1 MRVRH
6 VLSIAA
12 VAASL
17 AITAPA
23 SAQETIKL
31 TFSCAHPTV
40 FLWAKHYQE
49 TLMPTVD
56 KALART
62 GKYKIEWNKAFGGT
76 LAKVNEEFRT
86 IEQGLADLG
95 QSLTLYETAR
105 MPLHQVAYYVPFPP
119 QPIDTSV
126 GVDVVEDLQRKIP
139 AFGGMW
145 EKYNQRYLGGGVAVD
160 VFNLWS
166 KSPVR
171 TVDDMKGRKI
181 GGAPPTANW
190 LKNTGAVHVTT
201 SMATNYN
208 SLQTGVIDGV
218 MLFVSGAFP
227 AKYHEVAPH
236 ITVGDFGATY
246 SGGVTMNTARWKQM
260 PKEVQ
265 DAIQEGVKVYQKVFY
280 GELKAQLAAYWE
292 QQAKTNAQIHKLAEA
307 ERVRWAKALPPL
319 GKEWAEAMEKQGLPG
334 KAVLAGYI
342 EGVEKATG
350 SKHARAWDKE

>member
-1 MRVRH
+1 MRLRLA
-6 VLSIAA
+6 LSAAA
-12 VAASL
+12 VAASVAASL
-17 AITAPA
+17 PA
-23 SAQETIKL
+23 AAQETIKL

-105 MPLHQVAYYVPFPP
+105 MPLHQVAYYAPF
-119 QPIDTSV
+119 QPTDPVV
-126 GVDVVEDLQRKIP
+126 GPDVIEDLQKRIP

-145 EKYNQRYLGGGVAVD
+145 EKYHQRYLGGGIAVD
-160 VFNLWS
+160 VFQLWS
-166 KSPVR
+166 KFPVR
-171 TVDDMKGRKI
+171 TVEDLKGKKI

-190 LKNTGAVHVTT
+190 LKNTGGVHVTT

-236 ITVGDFGATY
+236 ITVANFGATY
-246 SGGVTMNTARWKQM
+246 SGGVTMNLARWKQM

-265 DAIQEGVKVYQKVFY
+265 DAIQEGVNTHYKVFY
-280 GELKAQLAAYWE
+280 NELKTQLAALWE
-292 QQAKTNAQIHKLAEA
+292 KQAQAGAQIHKLPEA
-307 ERVRWAKALPPL
+307 ERVRWAKMLPPI
-319 GKEWAEAMEKQGLPG
+319 GKEWAETMEKQGLPG
-334 KAVLAGYI
+334 KQVLAGYI
-342 EGVEKATG
+342 EAVEKRG
-350 SKHARAWDKE
+350 YKYPRAWDKE